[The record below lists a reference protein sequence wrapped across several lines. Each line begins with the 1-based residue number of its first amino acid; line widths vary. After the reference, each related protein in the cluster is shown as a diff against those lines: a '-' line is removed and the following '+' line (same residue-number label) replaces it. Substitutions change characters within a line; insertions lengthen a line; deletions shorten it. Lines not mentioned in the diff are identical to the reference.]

1 MGIFKVLKVQKVSFL
16 QKLFAKIRSTN
27 YPKIRWNVQKT
38 LIQMKLTKLSLGPF
52 ETRLA
57 VKKAGIFLLVNKHDK

>member
-1 MGIFKVLKVQKVSFL
+1 ME
-16 QKLFAKIRSTN
+16 RS
-27 YPKIRWNVQKT
+27 KT

-57 VKKAGIFLLVNKHDK
+57 VKKAGIFLLVNNMISDFVHVL